1 MEKKCGEWYPNTAKT
16 SFFKFHYR
24 QRSSGWRCYFV
35 VLYISSTSNW
45 CDRAIHVS
53 CQRLMRD
60 FASTVFAAECS
71 EVKSGVAPQDGT
83 KSGAIH
89 DSMIALCLASW
100 TGCHRLFL
108 WLEKEANLYPNV
120 TNQTLSRWTLRSAQ
134 AISGGEVLVLPLSFL
149 VFLRTTRQKAVRER
163 TFRALGRDRIGEV
176 KWSGWCWLGGC
187 LGGKGDCQAVAN
199 ATQIHSSVKGTEIR
213 LWCRVSSKP
222 GAVHR
227 VSLVRYTHWI
237 FTWWRRHRRAC
248 WPNEWHESNWDVET
262 YTCVFL
268 APWISKLFA
277 AFGDTPSLDILRP
290 WTFRSLIFSH
300 GGVCAFYGP
309 TKMSLGIWN
318 MHKNAIRCWL
328 ENLSLKQQQKLQ
340 TIKYPSLVCHAF
352 CGGRN
357 CAIFFEVALFWYKC
371 WIRRRR
377 FDMISLDCWFN
388 KQQHSN
394 GSG

>member
-24 QRSSGWRCYFV
+24 QRSSGWRRYFV

-89 DSMIALCLASW
+89 DSMINLCLALW

-134 AISGGEVLVLPLSFL
+134 AISGREVLVLPLSSSCFYSWGQPA
-149 VFLRTTRQKAVRER
+149 RKRW
-163 TFRALGRDRIGEV
+163 GRGHSGPWDEIGLV

-199 ATQIHSSVKGTEIR
+199 ATQIHSSVKGYWDSFVVQGFIQR
-213 LWCRVSSKP
+213 CSASRVLGQVYSLDFHLMTQAPPGVLAKRMAWEPLGCGNIYLRFPCSMNFKIVCCFRGYAKLGHFEVLDISKS
-222 GAVHR
+222 HFL
-227 VSLVRYTHWI
+227 S
-237 FTWWRRHRRAC
+237 WWRLSVLWA
-248 WPNEWHESNWDVET
+248 SKDV
-262 YTCVFL
+262 
-268 APWISKLFA
+268 
-277 AFGDTPSLDILRP
+277 FG
-290 WTFRSLIFSH
+290 
-300 GGVCAFYGP
+300 Y
-309 TKMSLGIWN
+309 M
-318 MHKNAIRCWL
+318 
-328 ENLSLKQQQKLQ
+328 
-340 TIKYPSLVCHAF
+340 KYA
-352 CGGRN
+352 
-357 CAIFFEVALFWYKC
+357 
-371 WIRRRR
+371 
-377 FDMISLDCWFN
+377 
-388 KQQHSN
+388 
-394 GSG
+394 